1 MSSRLQL
8 LMPSRL
14 QLLISSHLEHL
25 PRSLAVVGGHDGRV
39 DVEEAPGVEEGVS
52 GKRKGVSDASNSR
65 DLEKRNARSEAGW
78 RRRKEIR
85 ERLEGKVREKQV

>member
-39 DVEEAPGVEEGVS
+39 DVEEAAGVEEGVS
-52 GKRKGVSDASNSR
+52 GERKGVPDASNSR
-65 DLEKRNARSEAGW
+65 DLEKGQGGGEGKKFKRGW
-78 RRRKEIR
+78 R
-85 ERLEGKVREKQV
+85 VR